1 MQYILNMTH
10 HCHDQHEWMY
20 FQDILSDEAEAALK
34 ESLDEADEAGDEI
47 VGEDELQNVLE
58 DDTADKEIFPNVIA
72 KEVSIYYHSIHISWP
87 TVNLP

>member
-1 MQYILNMTH
+1 M
-10 HCHDQHEWMY
+10 
-20 FQDILSDEAEAALK
+20 SDEAEAALK
-34 ESLDEADEAGDEI
+34 ESLDEADEAEGEDQI